1 MWGSLRH
8 DVFPTFDRHQML
20 DTKQIAEVLGLPVE
34 LVAHLVKVRAE
45 PVRLKPDLTSAAY
58 AEYVRIPKAAE
69 LTGYTD
75 RAINA
80 KIDTGVWAYGRV
92 WTYTPQGER
101 VIIMKGYDRWVESG
115 RATPPVRRKPS
126 TKRSSGSVAP

>member
-1 MWGSLRH
+1 MTFSL
-8 DVFPTFDRHQML
+8 PLMGIQML
-20 DTKQIAEVLGLPVE
+20 DIKQIAEVLGLPVE
-34 LVAHLVKVRAE
+34 LVAHLIKVGAG
-45 PVRLKPDLTSAAY
+45 PMRLKPDPTPSAY

-80 KIDTGVWAYGRV
+80 KIDTGVWAYGEV

-101 VIIMKGYDRWVESG
+101 VVIMKGYNRWVESG
-115 RATPPVRRKPS
+115 RAAAPVKRKS
-126 TKRSSGSVAP
+126 AAKVG